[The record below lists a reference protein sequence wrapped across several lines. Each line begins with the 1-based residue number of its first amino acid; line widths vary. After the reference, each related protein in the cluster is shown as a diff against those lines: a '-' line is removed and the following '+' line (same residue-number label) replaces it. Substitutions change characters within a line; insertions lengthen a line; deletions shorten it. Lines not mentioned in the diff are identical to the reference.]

1 MSEMDQTQGASTT
14 VPVEISC
21 QSCGASITLEATART
36 ARCPYCDSPSV
47 VDRPATM
54 DRPDPVFVVGFA
66 IDRNQAAR
74 LMREF
79 IGGKKLAPR
88 GLKRKAAERVTGV
101 YLPTYLYSATS
112 ATTYSA
118 TIGEDYFTTEVSRDS
133 KGRTRVRRK
142 RKTEF
147 CGIKGP
153 HAAYVGDVVVTA
165 SQGIPNDELA
175 AIEPY
180 DLGELRRYTPAVVS
194 GWNSEEPTL
203 SREECLHHARRES
216 TAKVRTLL
224 SRFMPGDSYRGLQDT
239 TELHDESLDL
249 VLFPVWVFAIRYNEN
264 KPPVR
269 LLVNGQTGKVGGK
282 IPTDWIRAIKIAAA
296 VLGLISL
303 PVFLALLVGL
313 FR

>member
-1 MSEMDQTQGASTT
+1 M
-14 VPVEISC
+14 
-21 QSCGASITLEATART
+21 
-36 ARCPYCDSPSV
+36 
-47 VDRPATM
+47 VDRPATL

-147 CGIKGP
+147 CGIEGP

-203 SREECLHHARRES
+203 SREEPCITPAGKADQGRTDVESIHAGRQLPRPPGHD
-216 TAKVRTLL
+216 RTP
-224 SRFMPGDSYRGLQDT
+224 R
-239 TELHDESLDL
+239 
-249 VLFPVWVFAIRYNEN
+249 
-264 KPPVR
+264 
-269 LLVNGQTGKVGGK
+269 
-282 IPTDWIRAIKIAAA
+282 
-296 VLGLISL
+296 
-303 PVFLALLVGL
+303 
-313 FR
+313 